1 MDCLELKVD
10 KWIFKV
16 PKNLL
21 YNENDFWAKI
31 EGNNATVGITDY
43 MQNMVSDIIY
53 VELPAIGNRIE
64 QFDEAGSF
72 ESTKTTLEIIS
83 PVTGSIQEVNHE
95 LEKTPDF
102 ANTEPYGKGWFL
114 KVALS
119 NFESDKENLID
130 ADNYFEVMKKKI
142 EKEHEKL
149 KKK

>member
-1 MDCLELKVD
+1 MDSLELKVD
-10 KWIFKV
+10 KWTFKV
-16 PKNLL
+16 PKHLL
-21 YNENDFWAKI
+21 YNENDFWTKI

-53 VELPAIGNRIE
+53 VELPAIGSRIE

-95 LEKTPDF
+95 LEKTPDL

-130 ADNYFEVMKKKI
+130 ANNYFEVMKKKI
-142 EKEHEKL
+142 KKEHEKL